1 LTLVDSEDPHKMTI
15 VRSDDLIPSQ
25 DFQMWQACQEAYIQQ
40 VTDPHRGIPAAELH
54 IFPAEINACSYE
66 AEIPRL
72 LGKNYRTL
80 HPEVVA
86 LVEDKEHF
94 EMFLRAYALGFI
106 KISSDGG
113 YSFWAYQ
120 LPDDKDP
127 LYLNNPIRTMD
138 GAMRED
144 IFQIIHNFVMEGVDQ
159 RPGMNQQRYVDWE
172 KLRDAILASQR
183 DLGKAKSTKSYRQQ
197 VDDPKGLVKTILAD
211 VTSRR
216 AAISDEVLRK
226 SIGQEHEDLADLA
239 TVVYMKAIQS
249 VENLANK

>member
-1 LTLVDSEDPHKMTI
+1 
-15 VRSDDLIPSQ
+15 
-25 DFQMWQACQEAYIQQ
+25 MWHACRDAYIQQ

-54 IFPAEINACSYE
+54 IFPAEINACGYE

-86 LVEDKEHF
+86 LLEDKEHF

-106 KISSDGG
+106 KTATSNAGD
-113 YSFWAYQ
+113 SFWAYQ
-120 LPDDKDP
+120 LPEDKEP
-127 LYLNNPIRTMD
+127 LYLNNPIRTID
-138 GAMRED
+138 GAMKED

-159 RPGMNQQRYVDWE
+159 RPGKNQQRYVDWE
-172 KLRDAILASQR
+172 KLRDAILATQR
-183 DLGKAKSTKSYRQQ
+183 DLGKAKATKAFRQQ
-197 VDDPKGLVKTILAD
+197 VDDPKGLVQTILAD
-211 VTSRR
+211 VANRR
-216 AAISDEVLRK
+216 STISDEALRR

>member
-1 LTLVDSEDPHKMTI
+1 
-15 VRSDDLIPSQ
+15 
-25 DFQMWQACQEAYIQQ
+25 MWHACREAYIQQ

-86 LVEDKEHF
+86 LLEDKERF

-106 KISSDGG
+106 KIATSQAG

-120 LPDDKDP
+120 LPDDKEP
-127 LYLNNPIRTMD
+127 LYLNNPIRTID
-138 GAMRED
+138 GDMKED

-159 RPGMNQQRYVDWE
+159 RPGMNQTRFVEWE
-172 KLRDAILASQR
+172 KLRDAIHATQR
-183 DLGKAKSTKSYRQQ
+183 DLGKVKTTKSYRQQ
-197 VDDPKGLVKTILAD
+197 IEDPKGVVQTILAD
-211 VTSRR
+211 VANRR
-216 AAISDEVLRK
+216 AIISDEILRK
-226 SIGQEHEDLADLA
+226 SIGEEHEDLADLA
-239 TVVYMKAIQS
+239 KVIYMKAIQS
-249 VENLANK
+249 VENMQ